1 MSTSGGVQMFL
12 FLFEVLKISTIIP
25 PIFANLYKKQFF
37 KSIFQSFRLSNIVV
51 LTVILISLC
60 VVAHEKSV
68 KQTFLKL
75 NFISKNSKYWDK
87 TLQ

>member
-1 MSTSGGVQMFL
+1 MFC
-12 FLFEVLKISTIIP
+12 FLFEGLKISTIISLRFLL
-25 PIFANLYKKQFF
+25 IYIKTQFF
-37 KSIFQSFRLSNIVV
+37 KSIFQSFRLSNIVT
-51 LTVILISLC
+51 LTVALISLC
-60 VVAHEKSV
+60 VVAREKSV